1 MNNSLSSLIL
11 GFLVCTGLIIGGFFV
26 GDGFYKAKKT
36 ERFVSVRGLAER
48 EVPADLVVW
57 PIVFKETGNDLS
69 VIHKKIADNRG
80 AIKQFLN
87 ASGFG
92 AEEIS
97 ESAPQI
103 TDFLAEQYSKGDVPA
118 NARYMAKASITL
130 RTVNVEQAKKAME
143 KSVDLLSK
151 GIVISQDYEQSIEYI
166 FTSLNKIKPEM
177 IVEATRNARK
187 AAEQFARDSG
197 SEVGSIKQAQQ
208 GLFTIENRDNNT
220 PEFKKIRVVTTVDY
234 YLAK

>member
-1 MNNSLSSLIL
+1 MNGGSGSIISGVFVCIGLIL
-11 GFLVCTGLIIGGFFV
+11 CGFFI
-26 GDGFYKAKKT
+26 GDGFYKAKT
-36 ERFVSVRGLAER
+36 SERYVSVRGLAER

-57 PIVFKETGNDLS
+57 PIVFKETGNDLA
-69 VIHKKIADNRG
+69 VIHKKIAANRKS
-80 AIKQFLN
+80 IKGFLTE
-87 ASGFG
+87 SGFG

-103 TDFLAEQYSKGDVPA
+103 TDFLAEQYNKGDVPA
-118 NARYMAKASITL
+118 DARYMAKASITL
-130 RTVNVEQAKKAME
+130 RTVNVNQAKKTME

-151 GIVISQDYEQSIEYI
+151 GIVITQDYEQSTEYL

-177 IVEATRNARK
+177 IIEATRNART

-208 GLFTIENRDNNT
+208 GLFTIENRDMNS
-220 PEFKKIRVVTTVDY
+220 PEFKRVRVVTTVDY
-234 YLAK
+234 FLAK